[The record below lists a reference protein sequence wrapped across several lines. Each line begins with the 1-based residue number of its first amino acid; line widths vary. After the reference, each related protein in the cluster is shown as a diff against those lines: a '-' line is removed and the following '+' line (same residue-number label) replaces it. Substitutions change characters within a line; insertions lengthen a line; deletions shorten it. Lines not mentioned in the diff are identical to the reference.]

1 MNDFKRIENFIKK
14 VPKSELHLH
23 IEGSLEPEL
32 MFKLSKRNK
41 VEIPFKSIEEIKS
54 AYNFSNLDSFLK
66 IYYEG
71 SNVLISEEDFFDL
84 TWEYIL
90 RCKQDNIVHAEIFF
104 DPQSHTERGIE
115 FNTVLSGIHK
125 ALEKANSELGI
136 TSKIIMC
143 FLRHLDEEPCFQ
155 VLKEAT
161 KHKDKIIG
169 VGLDSSEKGNPPQK
183 FKNLFEA
190 AIKEG
195 FLTVAHAG
203 EEGPP
208 EYIWD
213 SLNLLKA
220 NSEFNITSKI
230 IMCFLRHLEEEPCFE
245 ILNQAAKHKDKI
257 IAVGL
262 DSSEK
267 GNPPQKFK
275 NLFEKAIQ
283 EGFLT
288 VAHAGE
294 EGPPEYIWDSLKLLK
309 VKRIDHGVQ
318 CLKDSKLVDLLKKNQ
333 TPLTVCP
340 LSNIKLC
347 VFDRLENH
355 NLKKMLDRGLRVM
368 VNSDDPAY
376 FGGYLNTNLVETS
389 KALNLSL
396 EDVKVLIKNSFKS
409 SFLDENSKKTWL
421 SKI

>member
-1 MNDFKRIENFIKK
+1 MINFKKIENFIKK

-41 VEIPFKSIEEIKS
+41 VQIPFKSIEEIKS

-71 SNVLISEEDFFDL
+71 SNVLISDEDFFDL

-90 RCKQDNIVHAEIFF
+90 RCKEDNIVHTEIFF
-104 DPQSHTERGIE
+104 DPQSHTQRGIE
-115 FNTVLSGIHK
+115 FDTVINGIYK
-125 ALEKANSELGI
+125 ALEKANTELGI

-143 FLRHLDEEPCFQ
+143 FLRHLDEEPCFK
-155 VLKEAT
+155 VLKDAT
-161 KHKDKIIG
+161 KHKDKIVG

-213 SLNLLKA
+213 SLNLLKV
-220 NSEFNITSKI
+220 
-230 IMCFLRHLEEEPCFE
+230 R
-245 ILNQAAKHKDKI
+245 
-257 IAVGL
+257 
-262 DSSEK
+262 
-267 GNPPQKFK
+267 
-275 NLFEKAIQ
+275 
-283 EGFLT
+283 
-288 VAHAGE
+288 
-294 EGPPEYIWDSLKLLK
+294 
-309 VKRIDHGVQ
+309 RIDHGVQ
-318 CLKDSKLVDLLKKNQ
+318 CLRDEKLVEILKKENI
-333 TPLTVCP
+333 PLTVCP

-347 VFDRLENH
+347 VFDKLENH
-355 NLKKMLDRGLRVM
+355 NLKEMLNRGLRVV

-376 FGGYLNTNLVETS
+376 FGGYLNTNLIETS

-396 EDVKVLIKNSFKS
+396 DDVKILIQNSFKS
-409 SFLDENSKKTWL
+409 SFLDDKIKNSWL
-421 SKI
+421 NKI